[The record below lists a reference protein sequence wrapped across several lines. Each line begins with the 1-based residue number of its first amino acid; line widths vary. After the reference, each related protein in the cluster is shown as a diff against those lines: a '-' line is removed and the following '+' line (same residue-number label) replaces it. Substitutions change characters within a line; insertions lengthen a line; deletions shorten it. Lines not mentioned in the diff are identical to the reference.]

1 MEYTDLNGFT
11 CRLSFEKDAFQVE
24 SRHVL
29 IIAKFKGKWL
39 LTEHKERG
47 LEFPGGKAEAGESL
61 AEAAKREVY
70 EETGAVIDE
79 LEWFAEYLVHSEP
92 PFSKTVFT
100 GTVAAVDEIDLMETN
115 GAVLVDSLDL
125 DSDFSFLMK
134 DEGMKQIMERVKLD
148 GKWDD

>member
-39 LTEHKERG
+39 LTEHRERG

-115 GAVLVDSLDL
+115 GAVLVDRLDL

-148 GKWDD
+148 GKWED

>member
-1 MEYTDLNGFT
+1 MEYTDLNGFA
-11 CRLSFEKDAFQVE
+11 CSLSFNKGVFQIE

-29 IIAKFKGKWL
+29 VIAKFNGKWL

-47 LEFPGGKAEAGESL
+47 LEFPGGKAETGESL
-61 AEAAKREVY
+61 ANAAKREVY
-70 EETGAVIDE
+70 EETGGLIDE

>member
-1 MEYTDLNGFT
+1 MEYTDLNGFA
-11 CRLSFEKDAFQVE
+11 CSLSFNKGVFQIE

-29 IIAKFKGKWL
+29 VIAKFNGKWL

-148 GKWDD
+148 GKWED

>member
-11 CRLSFEKDAFQVE
+11 CRLSFKKDTFQAE

-29 IIAKFKGKWL
+29 VIAKFKGKWL
-39 LTEHKERG
+39 LTEHRERG
-47 LEFPGGKAEAGESL
+47 LEFPGGKTEAGESL

-70 EETGAVIDE
+70 EETGGVIEE

-100 GTVAAVDEIDLMETN
+100 GTVTAVDEIDLMETK
-115 GAVLVDSLDL
+115 GAVLAEDLNVDSN
-125 DSDFSFLMK
+125 FSFLMK
-134 DEGMKQIMERVKLD
+134 DKGMKTIIERVKLD
-148 GKWDD
+148 GKWED

>member
-39 LTEHKERG
+39 LTEHRERG

-100 GTVAAVDEIDLMETN
+100 GTVVAVDEIDLMETN